1 VSVKVETNSPE
12 LEAWLTEVANK
23 QPEIVRAWKEEGK
36 MLVMEEMRGR
46 TPIRS
51 GFLRESI
58 TAAETPDGFIVYPA
72 AKYAAFVEKGTSP
85 HTIFPSAAKVL
96 RFELPSGAIIFARHV
111 KHPGF
116 SGRWFV
122 RSTWEAVKSELQ
134 RLYSEIVERFL
145 K

>member
-1 VSVKVETNSPE
+1 MSVKVETNSPQ
-12 LEAWLTEVANK
+12 LEAWLTEAANK

-36 MLVMEEMRGR
+36 NIVMEEMRGR

-58 TAAETPDGFIVYPA
+58 TAAELPDGFIVYPT
-72 AKYAAFVEKGTSP
+72 AKYAAFVEKGTGP
-85 HTIFPSAAKVL
+85 HTIFPSQAKVL
-96 RFELPSGAIIFARHV
+96 RFELPSGAVIFARHV

-122 RSTWEAVKSELQ
+122 RSTWEAVKVELQ
-134 RLYSEIVERFL
+134 RLYSEILERL
-145 K
+145 LR